1 MAEKRVGQSSCNLEK
16 NLFHGCMKKSNHPS
30 FLQKTRNQLPN
41 FHPTERR
48 LADFLLNF
56 PGEIASYTASE
67 LANLANVSN
76 ATVTRFI
83 RKLGYANYD
92 EARRE
97 VRAEQKTGAALL
109 MVTST
114 DSAPDENLRVQFE
127 KAQQNLQNTAAGIN
141 SEEVDELATEIV
153 NAKKVWVIG
162 FRTSHSFA
170 TYFHWQIFQAVDNIS
185 VLPRSGQTLA
195 EHVAAMDKDH
205 CVIFIGMPRRIRQ
218 SDTLL
223 DLIART
229 GASIAYISDEATER
243 QRHYRWH
250 FKCQTAAPGP
260 LFGHVSVMAV
270 IHFIATRVVQLGGSK
285 ARKRLSNIEMLHD
298 ALDEL

>member
-1 MAEKRVGQSSCNLEK
+1 
-16 NLFHGCMKKSNHPS
+16 MKKAISPS

-114 DSAPDENLRVQFE
+114 ETTPDENLRVQFE
-127 KAQQNLQNTAAGIN
+127 QAQQNLQKTVAGI
-141 SEEVDELATEIV
+141 SSAEVDELASEII

-170 TYFHWQIFQAVDNIS
+170 TYFHWQIFQVVDNIS

-195 EHVAAMDKDH
+195 EHIAAMDKDH

-218 SDTLL
+218 SDTVLE
-223 DLIART
+223 LIART
-229 GASIAYISDEATER
+229 GAKIAYISDDAAER
-243 QRHYRWH
+243 QKYFRWH

-270 IHFIATRVVQLGGSK
+270 IHFIATRVVQLGGTR
-285 ARKRLSNIEMLHD
+285 ARKRLSSIEMLHD